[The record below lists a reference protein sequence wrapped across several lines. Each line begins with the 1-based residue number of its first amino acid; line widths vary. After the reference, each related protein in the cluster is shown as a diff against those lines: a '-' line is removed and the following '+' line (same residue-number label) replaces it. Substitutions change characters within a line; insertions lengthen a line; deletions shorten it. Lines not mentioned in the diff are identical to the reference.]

1 MFHLSPRMCLCV
13 CGAIMSGCSTS
24 AYFVTKT
31 SLSIVD
37 VDSAPA
43 GASIAYDRVEGFFA
57 PLNDDGTLPPV
68 VARIETDGG
77 LLNTKVRQIY
87 ATGDAAQMITAGK
100 IEGQEEGDGKSGE
113 SRQKVQPALFT
124 TESRDVVG
132 QPTPAPADLASKAN
146 RKRRAVAFFGTSTTT
161 GLKVGFSPSGVPN
174 GFLLGF
180 RRKELSVLPELHKG
194 TDGHYVYPQLLAAL
208 DTSAQVAP
216 NDGTR
221 LGICQSFAAGVA
233 AVELA
238 RAAKNGQESLS
249 CGNASAAD
257 LFGDFNRSVA
267 RQTEMTRSAL
277 TCYSGVRQA
286 DRKPIWE
293 DAARLGLLMSVV
305 EGDAAE
311 ANASALAALV
321 AADAEADK
329 LTDAQARS
337 DSKRKQDA
345 RYAALLTAD
354 PGGAMQDGKLG
365 GNSTRERLLEIHE
378 EYVCSRLEA
387 NMSTP

>member
-1 MFHLSPRMCLCV
+1 MFHLSRMMCLCI
-13 CGAIMSGCSTS
+13 CGAMVSGCSTS

-43 GASIAYDRVEGFFA
+43 GASFAYDRVEGFFA

-100 IEGQEEGDGKSGE
+100 IEGQEEGDGQGGE
-113 SRQKVQPALFT
+113 L
-124 TESRDVVG
+124 
-132 QPTPAPADLASKAN
+132 

-180 RRKELSVLPELHKG
+180 RRKELSVLPELYKG
-194 TDGHYVYPQLLAAL
+194 ADGNYVYPQLLAAL
-208 DTSAQVAP
+208 DTSARVAP
-216 NDGTR
+216 NDGTG

-257 LFGDFNRSVA
+257 LFGDFNRSAA
-267 RQTEMTRSAL
+267 RQTETSRSAL
-277 TCYSGVRQA
+277 TCYSGVREA

-305 EGDAAE
+305 DGDAAE
-311 ANASALAALV
+311 ANAAALAALI

-354 PGGAMQDGKLG
+354 PGGAMKDGKLG

>member
-1 MFHLSPRMCLCV
+1 MFHLSRMMCLCI
-13 CGAIMSGCSTS
+13 CGATVSGCSTS

-31 SLSIVD
+31 SLAIVD

-57 PLNDDGTLPPV
+57 PLNDNGTLPPV

-87 ATGDAAQMITAGK
+87 ATGDAARMITAGK
-100 IEGQEEGDGKSGE
+100 VAGQEKGDEQGGE
-113 SRQKVQPALFT
+113 SHQKVQPALFT
-124 TESRDVVG
+124 NESQNAGG
-132 QPTPAPADLASKAN
+132 QPAPLARGLVSTTN

-180 RRKELSVLPELHKG
+180 RRKELSVLPELYKG
-194 TDGHYVYPQLLAAL
+194 PDGNFVYPQLLAAL
-208 DTSAQVAP
+208 DTDAKVAP

-221 LGICQSFAAGVA
+221 LGICQSFATGEA

-238 RAAKNGQESLS
+238 RAANNREASLS

-257 LFGDFNRSVA
+257 LFGNFYRSA
-267 RQTEMTRSAL
+267 AQQTETSRSAL
-277 TCYSGVRQA
+277 ACYSGVRDA
-286 DRKPIWE
+286 DRRFIWE
-293 DAARLGLLMSVV
+293 DAARLGLLTSVV
-305 EGDAAE
+305 DSDVAE
-311 ANASALAALV
+311 ANAAALDALV
-321 AADAEADK
+321 AADAEADR

-354 PGGAMQDGKLG
+354 PGGAMQDGKLA

-378 EYVCSRLEA
+378 EYVCARLEA
-387 NMSTP
+387 NM